1 MPYHTPLQ
9 NRISNQRG
17 LINGIVDLMAWDS
30 TIFDLLVL
38 PDGVDRDLT
47 VATILERVGKTP
59 LEHPDPNYMRY
70 YINVWSMRR
79 KVIWQKLLE
88 STQFDYN
95 PIHHY
100 DRNEEITDTREE
112 TVDRTQNRTT
122 TGTVTDTGSTNVT
135 GDVTGNVTSKHD
147 VSAEN
152 ATDYQ
157 ADTKDTE
164 DTTSHNAQETAV
176 QAQSDTQTGEDT
188 TGKDTRSESYKHTA
202 YMYGNIGVTTTQQMI
217 EAEREVVQFS
227 VIEFIAD
234 DFKNEFCLSVY

>member
-17 LINGIVDLMAWDS
+17 LINGIVDLMIWDD

-38 PDGVDRDLT
+38 PDGIDRDLT
-47 VATILERVGKTP
+47 VNTILERVGKTP
-59 LEHPDPNYMRY
+59 LAHPDPEHMKY
-70 YINVWSMRR
+70 YINVWSARR
-79 KVIWQKLLE
+79 APIWKKLLE
-88 STQFDYN
+88 STQFVYN
-95 PIHHY
+95 PIHNY

-112 TVDRTQNRTT
+112 TIDRTQNRTT

-135 GDVTGNVTSKHD
+135 GDVTGNVASKHD

-157 ADTKDTE
+157 ADTRDNE
-164 DTTSHNAQETAV
+164 DTTSHNTQETAV
-176 QAQSDTQTGEDT
+176 QAQSDTQTGEDM
-188 TGKDTRSESYKHTA
+188 TGKDTRSETYKHTS
-202 YMYGNIGVTTTQQMI
+202 YMFGNIGVTTTQQMI

>member
-17 LINGIVDLMAWDS
+17 LINGIVDLMIWDD

-38 PDGVDRDLT
+38 PDGIDRDLT
-47 VATILERVGKTP
+47 VNTILERVGKTP
-59 LEHPDPNYMRY
+59 LAHPDPEYTKY
-70 YINVWSMRR
+70 YINVWSARR
-79 KVIWQKLLE
+79 APIWKKLLE
-88 STQFDYN
+88 STQFVYN
-95 PIHHY
+95 PIHNY

-112 TVDRTQNRTT
+112 TIDRTQNRTT

-135 GDVTGNVTSKHD
+135 GDVTGNVASKHD

-157 ADTKDTE
+157 ADTRDNE
-164 DTTSHNAQETAV
+164 DTTSHNTQETAV
-176 QAQSDTQTGEDT
+176 QAQSDTQTGEDM
-188 TGKDTRSESYKHTA
+188 TGKDTRSETYKHTS
-202 YMYGNIGVTTTQQMI
+202 YMFGNIGVTTTQQMI

>member
-17 LINGIVDLMAWDS
+17 LINGIVDLMIWDD

-38 PDGVDRDLT
+38 PDGIDRDLT
-47 VATILERVGKTP
+47 VNTILERVGKTP
-59 LEHPDPNYMRY
+59 LAHPDPEYMKY
-70 YINVWSMRR
+70 YINVWSARR
-79 KVIWQKLLE
+79 APIWKKLLE
-88 STQFDYN
+88 STQFVYN
-95 PIHHY
+95 PIHNY

-112 TVDRTQNRTT
+112 TIDRTQNRTT
-122 TGTVTDTGSTNVT
+122 TETVTDTGSTNVT
-135 GDVTGNVTSKHD
+135 GDVTGNVASKHD

-157 ADTKDTE
+157 ADTRDNE
-164 DTTSHNAQETAV
+164 DTTSHNTQETAV
-176 QAQSDTQTGEDT
+176 QAQSDTQTGEDM
-188 TGKDTRSESYKHTA
+188 TGKDTRSETYKHTS
-202 YMYGNIGVTTTQQMI
+202 YMFGNIGVTTTQRMI

>member
-59 LEHPDPNYMRY
+59 LEHTDPNYMRY

-79 KVIWQKLLE
+79 KTIWQKLLE

-95 PIHHY
+95 PIHNY

-157 ADTKDTE
+157 ADTRDTE
-164 DTTSHNAQETAV
+164 DTTSHNSQDTAV
-176 QAQSDTQTGEDT
+176 QAHSDTQTGEDT
-188 TGKDTRSESYKHTA
+188 TGKDTRSETFTHKA

>member
-1 MPYHTPLQ
+1 MPYHVPMKNL
-9 NRISNQRG
+9 ISNERG
-17 LINGIVDLMAWDS
+17 LINGIVDLMIWDD
-30 TIFDLLVL
+30 TIFNLMVL
-38 PDGVDRDLT
+38 PEGVDRELT
-47 VATILERVGKTP
+47 VNTILERVGKTP
-59 LEHPDPNYMRY
+59 LAHPDPEYMKY
-70 YINVWSMRR
+70 YINVWSARR
-79 KVIWQKLLE
+79 APIWKKLLE
-88 STQFDYN
+88 STQFVYN
-95 PIHHY
+95 PIHNY

-112 TVDRTQNRTT
+112 TIDRTQNRTT

-152 ATDYQ
+152 AADYQ

>member
-1 MPYHTPLQ
+1 MPYHIPLQ

-17 LINGIVDLMAWDS
+17 LVNGIVDLMAWDD

-47 VATILERVGKTP
+47 VATILERAGKTP

-70 YINVWSMRR
+70 YINIWSMRR
-79 KVIWQKLLE
+79 KTIWQKLLE
-88 STQFDYN
+88 STQFEYN
-95 PIHHY
+95 PIHNY
-100 DRNEEITDTREE
+100 DRTEEITDTRDE

-135 GDVTGNVTSKHD
+135 GDVTGNVSTKHD

-164 DTTSHNAQETAV
+164 NTTSHNAQETAV

-217 EAEREVVQFS
+217 GAEREVVQFS

>member
-47 VATILERVGKTP
+47 IATILERVGKTP

-79 KVIWQKLLE
+79 KIIWQKLLE
-88 STQFDYN
+88 STQFNYN
-95 PIHHY
+95 PIHNY
-100 DRNEEITDTREE
+100 DRKEEITDTRNEK
-112 TVDRTQNRTT
+112 TSRTQNRTT
-122 TGTVTDTGSTNVT
+122 TGTVTDAGSTNVT
-135 GDVTGNVTSKHD
+135 GDVTGNVSTKYD

-157 ADTKDTE
+157 ADTRDTE
-164 DTTSHNAQETAV
+164 DTTSHNAQKTAV
-176 QAQSDTQTGEDT
+176 KARSNTQTGEDAK
-188 TGKDTRSESYKHTA
+188 GKDARSESYKHTA

>member
-1 MPYHTPLQ
+1 MPYHIPLQ

-17 LINGIVDLMAWDS
+17 LVNGIVDLMIWDD

-38 PDGVDRDLT
+38 PDGIDRDLT
-47 VATILERVGKTP
+47 VNTILERVGKTP
-59 LEHPDPNYMRY
+59 LAHPDPEYMKY
-70 YINVWSMRR
+70 YINVWSARR
-79 KVIWQKLLE
+79 APIWKKLLE
-88 STQFDYN
+88 STQFVYN
-95 PIHHY
+95 PIHNY

-112 TVDRTQNRTT
+112 TIDRTQNRTT

-135 GDVTGNVTSKHD
+135 GDVTGNVASKHD

-157 ADTKDTE
+157 ADTRDNE
-164 DTTSHNAQETAV
+164 DTTSHNTQETAV
-176 QAQSDTQTGEDT
+176 QAQSDTQTGEDM
-188 TGKDTRSESYKHTA
+188 TGKDTRSETYKHTS
-202 YMYGNIGVTTTQQMI
+202 YMFGNIGVTTTQQMI

>member
-17 LINGIVDLMAWDS
+17 LINGIVDLMIWDD

-38 PDGVDRDLT
+38 PDGIDRDLT
-47 VATILERVGKTP
+47 VNTILERVGKTP
-59 LEHPDPNYMRY
+59 LAHPDPEYMKY
-70 YINVWSMRR
+70 YINVWSARR
-79 KVIWQKLLE
+79 APIWKKLLE
-88 STQFDYN
+88 STQFVYN
-95 PIHHY
+95 PIHNY

-112 TVDRTQNRTT
+112 TIDRTQNRTT

-135 GDVTGNVTSKHD
+135 GDVTGNVASKHD

-157 ADTKDTE
+157 ADTRDNE
-164 DTTSHNAQETAV
+164 DTTSHNTQETAV
-176 QAQSDTQTGEDT
+176 QTQSDTQTGEDMA
-188 TGKDTRSESYKHTA
+188 GKDTRSETYKHTS
-202 YMYGNIGVTTTQQMI
+202 YMFGNIGVTTTQQLI

>member
-1 MPYHTPLQ
+1 MPYHIPLQ

-47 VATILERVGKTP
+47 VATILERAGKTP

-70 YINVWSMRR
+70 YINIWSMRR
-79 KVIWQKLLE
+79 KGIWQKLLE
-88 STQFDYN
+88 STQFEYN
-95 PIHHY
+95 PIHNY
-100 DRNEEITDTREE
+100 DRNEVITDTREE
-112 TVDRTQNRTT
+112 TIDRTQNRTT

-135 GDVTGNVTSKHD
+135 GDATGNVTSKHD

-157 ADTKDTE
+157 SDTRDTE
-164 DTTSHNAQETAV
+164 DTTSHNTQETAV